1 MSDDYKKR
9 VQDAAI
15 TCVAFLRGCGIDPD
29 GFPVTKIY
37 ELSVIYHDYGPDGVR
52 DYLNL
57 NDVGDGGISEL
68 V

>member
-1 MSDDYKKR
+1 MSEEHKRR

-15 TCVAFLRGCGIDPD
+15 TCEAFLRQCGVDP
-29 GFPVTKIY
+29 GSLSVTKIY
-37 ELSVIYHDYGPDGVR
+37 ELAVIYHDYGPEGVR

-57 NDVGDGGISEL
+57 NDVGDGGITET